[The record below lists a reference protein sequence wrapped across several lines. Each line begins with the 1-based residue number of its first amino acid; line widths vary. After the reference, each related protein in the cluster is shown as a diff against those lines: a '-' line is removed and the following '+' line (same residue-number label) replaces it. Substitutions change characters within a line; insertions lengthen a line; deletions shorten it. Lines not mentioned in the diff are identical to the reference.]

1 MAGAG
6 TKKNHK
12 KKKAKP
18 EKKIA
23 ASKTETR
30 AFRQRVDNF
39 IGRYENWIIFA
50 GGVLVLA
57 VLAAFRFSFYYF
69 EGVASISLLVIAVTF
84 LWKKHN
90 FIFPLEF
97 KFSEDSIWLWVGLF
111 AFLGYVFDGAGN
123 FIYNKPLELFCPAA
137 TKLTREVE
145 TIDTVDGAELVQVFS
160 CVSRIDGDSAEIA
173 WYLVDLIRIFEYI
186 ALGFVLIAIFRA
198 FLWWKS
204 NR

>member
-6 TKKNHK
+6 AKKRAK
-12 KKKAKP
+12 KKKAKT
-18 EKKIA
+18 EKQKA
-23 ASKTETR
+23 ASKTESK
-30 AFRQRVDNF
+30 AFRQRLDNF
-39 IGRYENWIIFA
+39 IGRYENWILF
-50 GGVLVLA
+50 GGGILVLA
-57 VLAAFRFSFYYF
+57 VLAAIRFSFYYV
-69 EGVASISLLVIAVTF
+69 EGIASVALLILAVTF
-84 LWKKHN
+84 LWKKHD

-97 KFSEDSIWLWVGLF
+97 KFYEDSIWLWVGLF

-160 CVSRIDGDSAEIA
+160 CVSRIDGEATEIA
-173 WYLVDLIRIFEYI
+173 WYLVDLIRILEYV
-186 ALGFVLIAIFRA
+186 ALGFLLIAIFRA
-198 FLWWKS
+198 FLWWRS